1 MVVSRQDSA
10 VPTEIVP
17 DGHVVATYT
26 SVALIVCWY
35 PDGQVVLG
43 LSANAGNANIT
54 NRKTYF
60 VMLCP
65 LILGCGVIYTGF
77 ESCVGLNAAASVVT
91 GVHTALYFFAT
102 SSRTYP
108 V

>member
-1 MVVSRQDSA
+1 M
-10 VPTEIVP
+10 PTEIVP

-26 SVALIVCWY
+26 PVALIVCWY
-35 PDGQVVLG
+35 IDGQVVLG

-65 LILGCGVIYTGF
+65 LILGCGVMYTGF
-77 ESCVGLNAAASVVT
+77 ESCVVLSAAAFGVT
-91 GVHTALYFFAT
+91 GVHTGLYCVAT